1 MNKNNYRLIF
11 SRVRGMLIA
20 VEETASASGNAGQGE
35 AVSVTPILHVLARFA
50 LRHSAFAVLVLT
62 GATPMWANAQ
72 IVGGGAHAPSVIQT
86 QNGLPQVNIN
96 KPGGAGV
103 SLNTY
108 NQFDVQ
114 KNGAILNNS
123 PGAVNTQQAGMING
137 NPNFGPNDAARIIV
151 NQVNSNNPS
160 SIRGFVEIAGQKAEL
175 IISNP
180 AGLQIDGGGFI
191 NTSRAVLTTG
201 VPYYGADGSVAGFN
215 VNRGLVTVSGSG
227 LNAANTDQ
235 VDIIARAVQANAA
248 IYAKNLNVIAGSN
261 QVNHDTLAAMPIQ
274 GDGAAPAVAID
285 VGQLGGMYANRIF
298 LVSSGSAVGVQNA
311 GTLSADAAGMTLTT
325 DGRLVQSGKISS
337 LGNVTVSA
345 DGGIDNNGTTYS
357 QQSVSMSTGADMT
370 NSGTLAAQHNVG
382 VNAGSL
388 NSTGAIGAGVDSN
401 GTVTQAGDLQIMTTG
416 QLNATGQNIAGGNA
430 TLRGYSVN
438 LAGSKTAANGSV
450 TLNADTGDIN
460 LSNATTSAQGALSA
474 TAAGAIVN
482 DHGSLS
488 SQSGATLTAGSASN
502 QGGTVSS
509 QGSLTV
515 HTSGAISNQAGTL
528 VSQNTVDLEGGTIAN
543 QQGIIQ
549 SAGQMKV
556 VGASLQ
562 NTAGRVTS
570 LNSDGL
576 SITTSGQLTN
586 AAGTTAN
593 GAQGGVIGGDGNVSV
608 QAGSIANQGSISAAT
623 DLTVGAQSVDNGS
636 GTLTAGQNAFID
648 AGAHLANASGSISAG
663 ALASVRATNLDNS
676 SGSLLGSQLSLTA
689 TDLKNQSGTITQ
701 TGTNPTTIAVSG
713 TLDNSLGTVQT
724 NSADL
729 SLTPATLINDHGKIA
744 HAGSGTLT
752 IGTGTLSNQGGS
764 IATNG
769 AMNVQAAA
777 VSNQAGTIAAQ
788 RQASLT
794 VQSLD
799 NRSGGTVNAA
809 TVDLHA
815 QGTVENSGGAIEA
828 DQLAVS
834 AADFVNH
841 GGTVL
846 QTGTGATTIAVT
858 NALDNTSGKLQ
869 SNGSDLAITSGSL
882 TNDQGTIAHAGN
894 GTLTIKTGALSS
906 NHGSIATNGALAL
919 TAAALSNQ
927 AGTLSAQRQAT
938 LGVQSL
944 DNTAAGYIGAD
955 SITIKSQG
963 AINNKTGAIE
973 SNHALTISADGLA
986 NDGGAVKALGTDA
999 LSVTTTSALTNKA
1012 GGTIGGNGDVS
1023 VSGGTVDNSNGSLLA
1038 AQSLLVQSNGQLG
1051 NAAGLIQSNGN
1062 LKVAALGAVLNSGGQ
1077 IEANGATA
1085 TLQLSGSSIDNSD
1098 GRIANIGTG
1107 ATTIDGGA
1115 SITNTDASGKAG
1127 AGTIGGNGDVTLTAQ
1142 TLTNAQ
1148 GGQTL
1153 AGHDLTLNIASN
1165 ANNAGG
1171 ALSAANNLTF
1181 NGANAVLSNQNGS
1194 VHANGVLSLAA
1205 ASIDDTSGK
1214 IGNDAGSGGS
1224 IAIQTGALSN
1234 SGGAIGSDQDL
1245 SLTAGTLTGDG
1256 SIVAGRNGSVSLTGD
1271 YTQTAAN
1278 KLHAN
1283 GDLSFTTSGKLTN
1296 QGVMDANGAL
1306 TVNAANVENQ
1316 SGADLNSAST
1326 TVNANGGTIDNAGR
1340 IEGDT
1345 VTTNSTTLNNT
1356 GTVIGSNVTANAAT
1370 ITNSGAAAVFA
1381 AANQLNLYASNQ
1393 LSNTGGANLFSVGD
1407 INIAANGQRDAN
1419 GLLANRTQ
1427 NVLNDQSTIEAQ
1439 GNIELAAGT
1448 FTNSRPAPTVTTETI
1463 GTTTSHQTKRQKYIV
1478 CATMNADPNGGCSQ
1492 AMWVNGYK
1500 TALTSSYS
1508 PSQIVSETSGPNATD
1523 KVLVV
1528 TVNGKQQTI
1537 YYNTLTTNADGS
1549 VTVNYWDAY
1558 DPHVNYVPDTE
1569 YTTRSDGHNGY
1580 QRVEIWRDTTSTTQQ
1595 DKVTSQAPQAQ
1606 LVAGGTITM
1615 ANVGTVNNNY
1625 SAIAAGKSIQIGSTQ
1640 QNGSVGSGS
1649 YGGTVVNNVGRTVYQ
1664 YQTDNI
1670 VSMYA
1675 WNEDTTQDRGTIV
1688 EPTVVHTPL
1697 AIGGTGGTII
1707 ANQSV
1712 TIDAQSVNSQNVA
1725 AQNSATGATGGTLGA
1740 NQNNGGVSGS
1750 TPATVAGASG
1760 GQLTKVGTASGSTT
1774 VPPLQSVASA
1784 TGALSIT
1791 LPTSG
1796 MYSIHP
1802 APGQPYLVVTDPRLT
1817 SYTNFISSDYMLGQ
1831 LNLNPA
1837 SVEKRLGDGMYE
1849 QQMVRNQITQL
1860 TGRTFLP
1867 GYASAEDEYRGLM
1880 TNGANYAKSF
1890 GLVPGMALTAAQ
1902 MDALTSDIVWLVD
1915 QTVTLPDGSTTHVLA
1930 PVVYMSQTHAND
1942 LQPTGALIAADDVEI
1957 HTVGSTT
1964 NSGVIK
1970 GGTKTVLTATDIL
1983 NRGGTISSSAT
1994 NGATQVVASNDVVNS
2009 SGMITGNRV
2018 AVSAG
2023 RDIIN
2028 TTLVDTVGATGASGA
2043 SKVSTSLIGQ
2053 QGTIAATGDLS
2064 VEASRDLTLHGANLS
2079 AGGDALVTAGRDI
2092 NVDTV
2097 QSTTNQ
2103 SMYLNDQHHWEESKK
2118 TNVTSG
2124 VTAGGSLGM
2133 QSGNDTTFKGATV
2146 IAGKD
2151 LSVLAGGNL
2160 MATTVTDT
2168 AKLDN
2173 VAADSKTRK
2182 EVDHNYDEHAV
2193 GTQFTAGGNAALGAA
2208 STDASKGNVTL
2219 TGSSL
2224 TAGMTNG
2231 VENATGAASI
2241 VATGNITVNEARE
2254 EHDKYQDVQ
2263 VSRGSF
2269 VSSTKT
2275 AAMTD
2280 THANVGVGSTV
2291 SGNTVNIQSGRDL
2304 TVQGST
2310 VVGTNDV
2317 SLAATN
2323 NVNITTSKDTVT
2335 QDSYYRETHSGIGT
2349 SGLSV
2354 SIGTQKKTDTDH
2366 ASSVTNNA
2374 STVGSLN
2381 GNLTVRAGDT
2391 LHVTGSDLIAG
2402 KNLTGSA
2409 ANVVIDSATDTSNKT
2424 HSETT
2429 SSSGVTL
2436 GLSGSIGDA
2445 INGAYQQAQAAKSGA
2460 GDSRA
2465 TALHA
2470 IAAAGDA
2477 AMGVAGLTGGA
2488 LAGGGAPSI
2497 GVQVSVGSS
2506 HSRLDTSE
2514 NQTTQRGSNVKADG
2528 TTSLIATGNGTPG
2541 SGNITVAGS
2550 NVSGNDVLLV
2560 AKNQIDLQNTTN
2572 TDSTRSS
2579 NSSSSASVG
2588 VSIGS
2593 NGIGVSAAMS
2603 RAHGDGNSDAAMQNN
2618 SHITGA
2624 NNVTLLSGGDT
2635 NVIGSNVSG
2644 GTVKADV
2651 GGNLNVQS
2659 VQDTTYSTAHQ
2670 SSAGGGL
2677 SVSTMGG
2684 GSASFSAQNGHADG
2698 NYAGV
2703 NEQAGIQA
2711 GSGGFD
2717 VTVKGNTD
2725 LKGAYIGSTA
2735 DAAKNTLTTGSL
2747 TYSDIENHSH
2757 YAADSNG
2764 FSAGVGVGVTGKAI
2778 GPGSVSG
2785 SGGVTPMISQSD
2797 SGDENATTR
2806 SGVSAGT
2813 INITNAASQT
2823 QDVANLSRDTSN
2835 LNGAVSKTP
2844 DVQNL
2849 LDKQADTMNAA
2860 QAAGQVVSQGIG
2872 AYADMKRDAALSTAK
2887 DATAAAKAAMQ
2898 AGDTDTAEAYA
2909 ATASQ
2914 ALSDAKSWSEGGDSR
2929 ALMQTAG
2936 GALIGGLGG
2945 GSVFSTVGGA
2955 AGAGLSSKLA
2965 PQTEAVSDSIAGAA
2979 GSTLVG
2985 NVAGNVLAGV
2995 GGALVGGSSGAAM
3008 ASNVDLYNQALD
3020 TKNKA
3025 ANKESASLAQQVIDL
3040 YKAIQSARQTGS
3052 NAISSG
3058 VGQIVGMVQANA
3070 RHIMGLPPAAQIANG
3085 INAGVSVVTS
3095 VAGGGEPPINPGTA
3109 LATSAGEQAANAALT
3124 GSRGAPSNA
3133 ILSNGGGSTD
3143 DSNQGQASSQ
3153 SASSSNPQGTNGA
3166 GSNSFPQATSADI
3179 DALRAKYSVPE
3190 GNTLAVARTDIPGM
3204 QGEVLEGLSPSIRSQ
3219 AGLPSLDE
3227 VYGADRP
3234 IKSPYQNPLFTR
3246 HAEEDLFNGVAQQID
3261 SSGLKGTDL
3270 AGKTLDVQISNMSG
3284 VCNKCTAGLAGSSDL
3299 SGVVQQFSNRY
3310 PDLTVRISAVGGNA
3324 MPGRTTI
3331 VVRGGKIVN

>member
-1 MNKNNYRLIF
+1 MNKNNYRLVF

-20 VEETASASGNAGQGE
+20 VEETASASGNAGRGE
-35 AVSVTPILHVLARFA
+35 VVSAAWVPHVFARFA
-50 LRHSAFAVLVLT
+50 LRHAAFAVLVAA

-96 KPGGAGV
+96 KPGSAGV

-114 KNGAILNNS
+114 KPGAILNNS
-123 PGAVNTQQAGMING
+123 PTIVNTQQAGMING
-137 NPNFGPNDAARIIV
+137 NPNFGLNDAARIIV

-160 SIRGFVEIAGQKAEL
+160 SIRGFVEVAGQKAEV

-215 VNRGLVTVSGSG
+215 VNHGLVTVSGSG
-227 LNAANTDQ
+227 LNAANIDQ
-235 VDIIARAVQANAA
+235 VDIIARAVKANAA

-261 QVNHDTLAAMPIQ
+261 QVNHDTLSATQIQ

-325 DGRLVQSGKISS
+325 DGRLVQSGKISA
-337 LGNVTVSA
+337 LGNVAVSA
-345 DGGIDNNGTTYS
+345 GGGIDNNGTTYS

-370 NSGTLAAQHNVG
+370 NTGTLAAQHNVG

-401 GTVTQAGDLQIMTTG
+401 GTVTQAGDLQVTTTG
-416 QLNATGQNIAGGNA
+416 QLSATGQNIAGGNT
-430 TLRGYSVN
+430 TLRGYGVN
-438 LAGSKTAANGSV
+438 LAGSKTATNG
-450 TLNADTGDIN
+450 TLDVNATAGDIN
-460 LSNATTSAQGALSA
+460 LSNATTSAQGALNA

-488 SQSGATLTAGSASN
+488 SQSGATLTAGSLSN
-502 QGGTVSS
+502 QGGTVSA
-509 QGSLTV
+509 QGPLTV
-515 HTSGAISNQAGTL
+515 RTSGAISNQAGTL
-528 VSQNTVDLEGGTIAN
+528 VSQNTADVEGGAINN

-556 VGASLQ
+556 VAASLQ
-562 NTAGRVTS
+562 NSAGRVTS
-570 LNSDGL
+570 LNSAGL

-593 GAQGGVIGGDGNVSV
+593 GAQGGVIGGDGAVTV

-623 DLTVGAQSVDNGS
+623 DLNVGAQSIDNGS
-636 GTLTAGQNAFID
+636 GSLTAGQNASID
-648 AGAHLANASGSISAG
+648 AGAHLANAAGSISAG
-663 ALASVRATNLDNS
+663 ALANVRATNLDNS
-676 SGSLLGSQLSLTA
+676 SGSIQGSQLSLTA
-689 TDLKNQSGTITQ
+689 TDLGNRSGAITQ

-713 TLDNSLGTVQT
+713 TLDNSSGTVHT

-752 IGTGTLSNQGGS
+752 IGTGALSN
-764 IATNG
+764 NG
-769 AMNVQAAA
+769 
-777 VSNQAGTIAAQ
+777 
-788 RQASLT
+788 
-794 VQSLD
+794 
-799 NRSGGTVNAA
+799 
-809 TVDLHA
+809 
-815 QGTVENSGGAIEA
+815 
-828 DQLAVS
+828 
-834 AADFVNH
+834 
-841 GGTVL
+841 
-846 QTGTGATTIAVT
+846 
-858 NALDNTSGKLQ
+858 
-869 SNGSDLAITSGSL
+869 
-882 TNDQGTIAHAGN
+882 
-894 GTLTIKTGALSS
+894 
-906 NHGSIATNGALAL
+906 GSIATNGALAL
-919 TAAALSNQ
+919 TAAAVSNQ

-944 DNTAAGYIGAD
+944 DNSASGYIGAD
-955 SITIKSQG
+955 SVTIKSQG

-973 SNHALTISADGLA
+973 SNHALTVSADSLA

-999 LSVTTTSALTNKA
+999 LSVTTTNALTNTA

-1038 AQSLLVQSNGQLG
+1038 AQSLSVQSNGQLG

-1062 LKVAALGAVLNSGGQ
+1062 LKVSAQGAVLNSGGQ

-1085 TLQLSGSSIDNSD
+1085 TLQLSGTSIDNSD

-1153 AGHDLTLNIASN
+1153 AGHDLTLNVAGN

-1171 ALSAANNLTF
+1171 VLSAANNLTF
-1181 NGANAVLSNQNGS
+1181 NGASAALSNQNGS
-1194 VHANGVLSLAA
+1194 VRANGALSLTA

-1224 IAIQTGALSN
+1224 VSIQTGALSN
-1234 SGGAIGSDQDL
+1234 QGGAIGSDQDL
-1245 SLTAGTLTGDG
+1245 TLNTGTLSGDG
-1256 SIVAGRNGSVSLTGD
+1256 SIVAGRNGSITLASD

-1283 GDLSFTTSGKLTN
+1283 GSLNFTTSGKLTN
-1296 QGVMDANGAL
+1296 QGVLDANGAL
-1306 TVNAANVENQ
+1306 TVNAANVDNQ
-1316 SGADLNSAST
+1316 SGADMNSATT

-1340 IEGDT
+1340 IEGDS
-1345 VTTNSTTLNNT
+1345 VTTNSATLNNT
-1356 GTVIGSNVTANAAT
+1356 GTVIGANVTANANT
-1370 ITNSGAAAVFA
+1370 ITNTGAAAVFA
-1381 AANQLNLYASNQ
+1381 AANRLNLYATNQ

-1448 FTNSRPAPTVTTETI
+1448 FTNSRPAPTVTTETT

-1508 PSQIVSETSGPNATD
+1508 PSQVVSESSGPNATD

-1528 TVNGKQQTI
+1528 NVNGKQQTI

-1569 YTTRSDGHNGY
+1569 YKTRSDGHNGY

-1595 DKVTSQAPQAQ
+1595 DKVASQAQQAQ
-1606 LVAGGTITM
+1606 LVAGGSITM
-1615 ANVGTVNNNY
+1615 ANVGTINNDY
-1625 SAIAAGKSIQIGSTQ
+1625 SAITAGKSIQIGSTQ

-1649 YGGTVVNNVGRTVYQ
+1649 YGGTVVNNVGRTLYQ

-1688 EPTVVHTPL
+1688 EPPVVHTPV

-1712 TIDAQSVNSQNVA
+1712 TIDAQNVNNQNVA
-1725 AQNSATGATGGTLGA
+1725 AQNSSTGATGGTLGNNSA
-1740 NQNNGGVSGS
+1740 NQGVSGG
-1750 TPATVAGASG
+1750 T
-1760 GQLTKVGTASGSTT
+1760 LNKVGAASGSTT
-1774 VPPLQSVASA
+1774 VPALQSVASA
-1784 TGALSIT
+1784 SGALSIT

-1796 MYSIHP
+1796 MYSVHP
-1802 APGQPYLVVTDPRLT
+1802 APGQPYLIVTDPRLT

-1837 SVEKRLGDGMYE
+1837 SIEKRLGDGMYE

-1867 GYASAEDEYRGLM
+1867 GYASAEDEYRALM

-1957 HTVGSTT
+1957 HTTGSTT
-1964 NSGVIK
+1964 NTGVIK

-1994 NGATQVVASNDVVNS
+1994 NGTTVVSASNDVVNS

-2023 RDIIN
+2023 RDIVN
-2028 TTLVDTVGATGASGA
+2028 TTLVDAVGATGASGA

-2064 VEASRDLTLHGANLS
+2064 VQVGRDLSLHGANLS

-2103 SMYLNDQHHWEESKK
+2103 SMYLNDQHHWEESTTK
-2118 TNVTSG
+2118 NVTSG
-2124 VTAGGSLGM
+2124 ITAGGSLGM
-2133 QSGNDTTFKGATV
+2133 QSGNDTTLKGATV
-2146 IAGKD
+2146 TAGKD

-2160 MATTVTDT
+2160 TATTVTDT

-2193 GTQFTAGGNAALGAA
+2193 GTQFTAGGNASLGAA

-2219 TGSSL
+2219 TGSSV

-2231 VENATGAASI
+2231 VENATGAANI
-2241 VATGNITVNEARE
+2241 VATGNVTVNEARE
-2254 EHDKYQDVQ
+2254 EHDKYQSVQ
-2263 VSRGSF
+2263 VQRGSF

-2275 AAMTD
+2275 DSMTD

-2291 SGNTVNIQSGRDL
+2291 SGNTVNIQSGHDL

-2366 ASSVTNNA
+2366 ASSVMNNA

-2381 GNLTVRAGDT
+2381 GNLNVKAGDT

-2477 AMGVAGLTGGA
+2477 AIGVASATGGA
-2488 LAGGGAPSI
+2488 LAGGAAPSI

-2514 NQTTQRGSNVKADG
+2514 NQTAQVGSNVKAGG
-2528 TTSLIATGNGTPG
+2528 TTSLIATGNSTPG
-2541 SGNITVAGS
+2541 SGNITVSGS

-2588 VSIGS
+2588 VSIGT
-2593 NGIGVSAAMS
+2593 NGIGVSASMS

-2618 SHITGA
+2618 SHVTGA
-2624 NNVTLLSGGDT
+2624 NSVTLLSGGDT
-2635 NVIGSNVSG
+2635 NIIGSNVNG

-2659 VQDTTYSTAHQ
+2659 VQDTTYSAAHQ
-2670 SSAGGGL
+2670 SSAGGGI

-2735 DAAKNTLTTGSL
+2735 DASKNTLTTGTL
-2747 TYSDIENHSH
+2747 TTSDIENHSH

-2764 FSAGVGVGVTGKAI
+2764 FSAGVGVGNTGKAI

-2813 INITNAASQT
+2813 IKITNPAGQT
-2823 QDVANLSRDTSN
+2823 QDVANLNRDTSN
-2835 LNGAVSKTP
+2835 LNGTVSKTP

-2898 AGDTDTAEAYA
+2898 AGDTDTAEAFA

-2965 PQTEAVSDSIAGAA
+2965 PQTEAVSDSIAGAT
-2979 GSTLVG
+2979 GSTLLG
-2985 NVAGNVLAGV
+2985 NVAGNILSGL
-2995 GGALVGGSSGAAM
+2995 GGALVGGSAGAAM
-3008 ASNVDLYNQALD
+3008 ASNVDLYNQSMD

-3025 ANKESASLAQQVIDL
+3025 AKKESDSLAQQVIDL
-3040 YKAIQSARQTGS
+3040 YNTIQSARKTGS

-3058 VGQIVGMVQANA
+3058 VGQIVGMMQANA
-3070 RHIMGLPPAAQIANG
+3070 KRIMGQSAGAQIANG
-3085 INAGVSVVTS
+3085 INTGVSIATS
-3095 VAGGGEPPINPGTA
+3095 VTGGGEPPINPGTA
-3109 LATSAGEQAANAALT
+3109 LVTSAGEQAANAALT

-3133 ILSNGGGSTD
+3133 ILSNGGGSSD
-3143 DSNQGQASSQ
+3143 DSRQGVTSNQ
-3153 SASSSNPQGTNGA
+3153 SASQGNSQATNGNNKSATENALSNAFGKDRSYWTSDPVDFDGSKVYQRNDLIDPARVDSRTGMTNLELMEA
-3166 GSNSFPQATSADI
+3166 GRAPIGPDGQPINLHHMLQSNDGPIAEVTQTFHQKNSSTIHINS
-3179 DALRAKYSVPE
+3179 
-3190 GNTLAVARTDIPGM
+3190 GTDIPSG
-3204 QGEVLEGLSPSIRSQ
+3204 INRSQ
-3219 AGLPSLDE
+3219 
-3227 VYGADRP
+3227 
-3234 IKSPYQNPLFTR
+3234 
-3246 HAEEDLFNGVAQQID
+3246 FN
-3261 SSGLKGTDL
+3261 SWR
-3270 AGKTLDVQISNMSG
+3270 SNYWE
-3284 VCNKCTAGLAGSSDL
+3284 
-3299 SGVVQQFSNRY
+3299 NRAK
-3310 PDLTVRISAVGGNA
+3310 DFGGH
-3324 MPGRTTI
+3324 
-3331 VVRGGKIVN
+3331 

>member
-1 MNKNNYRLIF
+1 MAARSDNRFNRMSIPTKNGSNDAICVGRRMNKNRYRVVY
-11 SRVRGMLIA
+11 SRVRGMLVA
-20 VEETASASGNAGQGE
+20 VEETAHATGKVGE
-35 AVSVTPILHVLARFA
+35 AVCGGDSRVSSVLASFA
-50 LRHSAFAVLVLT
+50 LRHAAFAVLVAA

-96 KPGGAGV
+96 KPGSAGV

-114 KNGAILNNS
+114 KPGAILNNS
-123 PGAVNTQQAGMING
+123 PTIVNTQQAGMING

-160 SIRGFVEIAGQKAEL
+160 SIRGFVEVAGQKAEV

-180 AGLQIDGGGFI
+180 AGLQVDGGGFI

-227 LNAANTDQ
+227 LNAANIDQ

-261 QVNHDTLAAMPIQ
+261 QVNHDTLAATPIQ

-285 VGQLGGMYANRIF
+285 VGQLGGMYSNRIF

-337 LGNVTVSA
+337 LGNVAVSA
-345 DGGIDNNGTTYS
+345 GGGIDNNGTTYS

-370 NSGTLAAQHNVG
+370 NSGTLAAQHDVG
-382 VNAGSL
+382 INAGSL
-388 NSTGAIGAGVDSN
+388 NSTGGIGAGVDSN
-401 GTVTQAGDLQIMTTG
+401 GAVTQSADLQITTTG
-416 QLNATGQNIAGGNA
+416 QLNATGQNIAGGNTA
-430 TLRGYSVN
+430 LRGYGVN
-438 LAGSKTAANGSV
+438 LAGSKTATNG
-450 TLNADTGDIN
+450 TLDVNATAGDIN

-488 SQSGATLTAGSASN
+488 SQSGATLTAGSVSN

-509 QGSLTV
+509 QGPLTV
-515 HTSGAISNQAGTL
+515 HASGAISNQAGTL
-528 VSQNTVDLEGGTIAN
+528 VSQNTADVEGGAIAN

-636 GTLTAGQNAFID
+636 GTLTAGQNASID
-648 AGAHLANASGSISAG
+648 AGTHLANASGSISAG
-663 ALASVRATNLDNS
+663 ALANVRAANLDNS
-676 SGSLLGSQLSLTA
+676 SGSIQGSQLSLSA
-689 TDLKNQSGTITQ
+689 TDLSNRSGVITQ
-701 TGTNPTTIAVSG
+701 TGMNPTTIAVSG
-713 TLDNSLGTVQT
+713 TLDNSSGTVQT

-752 IGTGTLSNQGGS
+752 IGTGALSNQGGS

-769 AMNVQAAA
+769 AMNVQAGA

-799 NRSGGTVNAA
+799 NRSSGTVNAA
-809 TVDLHA
+809 NVDLHA
-815 QGTVENSGGAIEA
+815 QGTIENSGGAIEA

-834 AADFVNH
+834 ASDLVNH

-846 QTGTGATTIAVT
+846 QTGAGATTIAVT
-858 NALDNTSGKLQ
+858 NAIDNTSGKLQ

-882 TNDQGTIAHAGN
+882 TNDQGTIAHAGS

-927 AGTLSAQRQAT
+927 AGTLSAQRQGT

-944 DNTAAGYIGAD
+944 DNSAAGYIGAD
-955 SITIKSQG
+955 SVTINSQG
-963 AINNKTGAIE
+963 AVNNKTGAIE
-973 SNHALTISADGLA
+973 SSHALTLSADSLA

-999 LSVTTTSALTNKA
+999 LSVTTANTLTNTA
-1012 GGTIGGNGDVS
+1012 SGTIGGNGDVS
-1023 VSGGTVDNSNGSLLA
+1023 VSGGTIDNSNGSLLA
-1038 AQSLLVQSNGQLG
+1038 AQSLSVQSNGQLE

-1077 IEANGATA
+1077 IEANSATA
-1085 TLQLSGSSIDNSD
+1085 TLQLSGTSIDNSD
-1098 GRIANIGTG
+1098 GRVANIGTG
-1107 ATTIDGGA
+1107 ATTINGGT

-1153 AGHDLTLNIASN
+1153 AGHNLTLNVASN

-1171 ALSAANNLTF
+1171 TLSAANNLTL
-1181 NGANAVLSNQNGS
+1181 NGANAALSNSNGS
-1194 VHANGVLSLAA
+1194 VRANGVLALTA

-1224 IAIQTGALSN
+1224 IAIQTGTLSN

-1245 SLTAGTLTGDG
+1245 TLNAGTLSGDG
-1256 SIVAGRNGSVSLTGD
+1256 SVIAGRNGTITLASD

-1278 KLHAN
+1278 RLHAN

-1296 QGVMDANGAL
+1296 QGVLDANGAL
-1306 TVNAANVENQ
+1306 TVSAANVDNQ
-1316 SGADLNSAST
+1316 SGADLNSATT
-1326 TVNANGGTIDNAGR
+1326 TVNAKGGTIDNAGR
-1340 IEGDT
+1340 IEGDS
-1345 VTTNSTTLNNT
+1345 VATNSTTLNNT
-1356 GTVIGSNVTANAAT
+1356 GTVIGANVTANANT
-1370 ITNSGAAAVFA
+1370 ITNTGAAAVFA
-1381 AANQLNLYASNQ
+1381 AANQLNLYATNQ

-1407 INIAANGQRDAN
+1407 INIAANGQRDAS

-1448 FTNSRPAPTVTTETI
+1448 FTNSRPAPTVATETTD
-1463 GTTTSHQTKRQKYIV
+1463 TTTTHQTKRQQFIGCPTGNAAPNHGV
-1478 CATMNADPNGGCSQ
+1478 CSYATWSGP
-1492 AMWVNGYK
+1492 YK
-1500 TALTSSYS
+1500 TPQTATYS
-1508 PSQIVSETSGPNATD
+1508 ASQVVSQSNGTNPVD
-1523 KVLVV
+1523 RVLVV
-1528 TVNGKQQTI
+1528 NVNGQQQTL
-1537 YYNTLTTNADGS
+1537 YYNTLTVNGDGS
-1549 VTVNYWDAY
+1549 VTAVYWAGY
-1558 DPHVNYVPDTE
+1558 DPHINYVPNTE

-1580 QRVEIWRDTTSTTQQ
+1580 QRVEIWRDTTSTIQQ
-1595 DKVTSQAPQAQ
+1595 DKVTSQTPQAQ
-1606 LVAGGTITM
+1606 LVAGGSITM
-1615 ANVGTVNNNY
+1615 ANVGTINNDY
-1625 SAIAAGKSIQIGSTQ
+1625 SVITAGKSIQIGSTQ

-1649 YGGTVVNNVGRTVYQ
+1649 YGGTVVNNVGQTLYQ

-1675 WNEDTTQDRGTIV
+1675 WNENTTQDRGTIV
-1688 EPTVVHTPL
+1688 EPPVVYAPV

-1712 TIDAQSVNSQNVA
+1712 SISGQSVNNQNVA

-1760 GQLTKVGTASGSTT
+1760 GQLTKVGTASGTTT
-1774 VPPLQSVASA
+1774 VPALQSVASA

-1796 MYSIHP
+1796 MYSIHS

-1837 SVEKRLGDGMYE
+1837 SIEKRLGDGMYE
-1849 QQMVRNQITQL
+1849 QQMVRNQVTQL

-1867 GYASAEDEYRGLM
+1867 GYASAEDEYRALM
-1880 TNGANYAKSF
+1880 TNGVNYAKEF

-1915 QTVTLPDGSTTHVLA
+1915 QAVTLPDGSTTHVLA

-1942 LQPTGALIAADDVEI
+1942 LQPTGGLIAADDVEI

-1970 GGTKTVLTATDIL
+1970 GGTKTVISATDIL
-1983 NRGGTISSSAT
+1983 NRGGTISSDST
-1994 NGATQVVASNDVVNS
+1994 NGTTQVVASNDVVNA

-2023 RDIIN
+2023 RDIVN
-2028 TTLVDTVGATGASGA
+2028 TTLVDAVGATGASGA
-2043 SKVSTSLIGQ
+2043 SKVSTSLVGQ

-2064 VEASRDLTLHGANLS
+2064 VQAGRDLTLNGANLS
-2079 AGGDALVTAGRDI
+2079 AGGDALVTAGRNI

-2103 SMYLNDQHHWEESKK
+2103 SLYLNDQHHWEQSGT

-2124 VTAGGSLGM
+2124 ITAGGSLGM
-2133 QSGNDTTFKGATV
+2133 QSGSDTTLKGATV
-2146 IAGKD
+2146 TAGKD

-2160 MATTVTDT
+2160 TATTVTDT

-2193 GTQFTAGGNAALGAA
+2193 GTQFTAGGNATLAAA

-2231 VENATGAASI
+2231 VENGTGAANI
-2241 VATGNITVNEARE
+2241 GATGNVTINEARE
-2254 EHDKYQDVQ
+2254 EHDKYQSVQ
-2263 VSRGSF
+2263 VQRGSF

-2275 AAMTD
+2275 DSMENTQ
-2280 THANVGVGSTV
+2280 ANVGVGSTV
-2291 SGNTVNIQSGRDL
+2291 SGNTVNIQSGHDL

-2323 NVNITTSKDTVT
+2323 NVNITTSKDTAT
-2335 QDSYYRETHSGIGT
+2335 QDSYYHETHSGIGT

-2354 SIGTQKKTDTDH
+2354 SIGTQKQSDTDH
-2366 ASSVTNNA
+2366 AESVTNNA
-2374 STVGSLN
+2374 STVGSLD
-2381 GNLTVRAGDT
+2381 GNLNIKAGDT
-2391 LHVTGSDLIAG
+2391 LHLTGSDLIAG
-2402 KNLTGSA
+2402 KNLTGAA

-2424 HSETT
+2424 HSQET
-2429 SSSGVTL
+2429 SSSGL
-2436 GLSGSIGDA
+2436 SIGLSGSVGDA

-2477 AMGVAGLTGGA
+2477 AIGVASVTGGA
-2488 LAGGGAPSI
+2488 LAGSGTPSI

-2514 NQTTQRGSNVKADG
+2514 NQTTQRGSSVSAGG
-2528 TTSLIATGNGTPG
+2528 TTSLIATGNGTSG

-2550 NVSGNDVLLV
+2550 NVSGNDVLLA

-2588 VSIGS
+2588 VSIGT

-2603 RAHGDGNSDAAMQNN
+2603 RAHGDGNSDAVMQNN
-2618 SHITGA
+2618 SHVSGT
-2624 NNVTLLSGGDT
+2624 NSVTLVSGGDT
-2635 NVIGSNVSG
+2635 NIVGSDVSG
-2644 GTVKADV
+2644 RSVAANV
-2651 GGNLNVQS
+2651 GGNLNVAS
-2659 VQDTTYSTAHQ
+2659 VQDTTASSANQ
-2670 SSAGGGL
+2670 SSSGGGI

-2684 GSASFSAQNGHADG
+2684 SASLSSQHGSANG

-2703 NEQAGIQA
+2703 AEQAGIKA
-2711 GSGGFD
+2711 GDGGFD
-2717 VTVKGNTD
+2717 VTVKGNTN
-2725 LKGAYIGSTA
+2725 LTGAVIASTA
-2735 DAAKNTLTTGSL
+2735 DASKNTLTTGTL
-2747 TYSDIENHSH
+2747 TTSDIANHSS
-2757 YAADSNG
+2757 YSADSSG
-2764 FSAGVGVGVTGKAI
+2764 FSVGAGVGVTGKAI
-2778 GPGSVSG
+2778 GTGSVSG

-2797 SGDENATTR
+2797 SGSENATTR

-2813 INITNAASQT
+2813 INITNPAGQT
-2823 QDVANLSRDTSN
+2823 QDLANLNRDTSN
-2835 LNGAVSKTP
+2835 LNGIVSKTP
-2844 DVQNL
+2844 NVQNL
-2849 LDKQADTMNAA
+2849 LDKQSDLMNAG
-2860 QAAGQVVSQGIG
+2860 QAAGQVVAQGIG
-2872 AYADMKRDAALSTAK
+2872 AYSDMKQKQAQSEADAAKL
-2887 DATAAAKAAMQ
+2887 
-2898 AGDTDTAEAYA
+2898 AGDTTAQAAYQAEA
-2909 ATASQ
+2909 
-2914 ALSDAKSWSEGGDSR
+2914 DSWAEGGANR
-2929 ALMQTAG
+2929 VLMHTAG
-2936 GALIGGLGG
+2936 GAFLAGMGG
-2945 GSVFSTVGGA
+2945 GNAFAGA
-2955 AGAGLSSKLA
+2955 AGAGLSSAVAGKLNSLA
-2965 PQTEAVSDSIAGAA
+2965 DAVGDST
-2979 GSTLVG
+2979 GSLL
-2985 NVAGNVLAGV
+2985 AGNVLSNVLAG
-2995 GGALVGGSSGAAM
+2995 AGGSLIGGTSGAFT
-3008 ASNVDLYNQALD
+3008 ASNADLYNRSNCNTDGTCSKGAEFLDRLGDAISSTVNDPWGALNHALNSLIPSPAGQKPD
-3020 TKNKA
+3020 A
-3025 ANKESASLAQQVIDL
+3025 DASPLGDVSNNNRTPPTGHAVITPGVTVCGPGVLCPTVNVATVVAPGTPMLSSGGGD
-3040 YKAIQSARQTGS
+3040 SDSNGSQTGS
-3052 NAISSG
+3052 VTSPNAA
-3058 VGQIVGMVQANA
+3058 MRDNANA
-3070 RHIMGLPPAAQIANG
+3070 TGTYVDPLTGKTVPADGPLAADHFVPQKWIKEQPGFDQLTPAQQSAILNDPVNTNGLPTTFNSSKGAKM
-3085 INAGVSVVTS
+3085 
-3095 VAGGGEPPINPGTA
+3095 PGDWT
-3109 LATSAGEQAANAALT
+3109 TYK
-3124 GSRGAPSNA
+3124 
-3133 ILSNGGGSTD
+3133 
-3143 DSNQGQASSQ
+3143 GQ
-3153 SASSSNPQGTNGA
+3153 PL
-3166 GSNSFPQATSADI
+3166 NSEYI
-3179 DALRAKYSVPE
+3179 
-3190 GNTLAVARTDIPGM
+3190 
-3204 QGEVLEGLSPSIRSQ
+3204 
-3219 AGLPSLDE
+3219 
-3227 VYGADRP
+3227 
-3234 IKSPYQNPLFTR
+3234 QNS
-3246 HAEEDLFNGVAQQID
+3246 AQQ
-3261 SSGLKGTDL
+3261 
-3270 AGKTLDVQISNMSG
+3270 AE
-3284 VCNKCTAGLAGSSDL
+3284 
-3299 SGVVQQFSNRY
+3299 
-3310 PDLTVRISAVGGNA
+3310 
-3324 MPGRTTI
+3324 
-3331 VVRGGKIVN
+3331 VVRNYITNQIKTMLNPPK

>member
-1 MNKNNYRLIF
+1 MNKNQYRLVF
-11 SRVRGMLIA
+11 SRVRGMLVA
-20 VEETASASGNAGQGE
+20 VEETAHATGKVSKGEVVCAADSRVPDMLAS
-35 AVSVTPILHVLARFA
+35 FA
-50 LRHSAFAVLVLT
+50 LRHAAFAVLVVA
-62 GATPMWANAQ
+62 GAMPMWVNAQ

-114 KNGAILNNS
+114 KPGAILNNS
-123 PGAVNTQQAGMING
+123 PTIVNTQQAGMING

-160 SIRGFVEIAGQKAEL
+160 SIRGFIEIAGQKAEL

-201 VPYYGADGSVAGFN
+201 VPYYGADGSVVGFN

-227 LNAANTDQ
+227 LNAENIDQ

-248 IYAKNLNVIAGSN
+248 IYAKSLNVIAGSN
-261 QVNHDTLAAMPIQ
+261 QVNHDTLAATPIQ

-337 LGNVTVSA
+337 LGNVAVSA
-345 DGGIDNNGTTYS
+345 GGGIDNNGTTYS

-370 NSGTLAAQHNVG
+370 NSGMLAAQHDVG
-382 VNAGSL
+382 INAVSL
-388 NSTGAIGAGVDSN
+388 SSTGGIGAGVDSN
-401 GTVTQAGDLQIMTTG
+401 GTVTQAGNLQVTTTG
-416 QLNATGQNIAGGNA
+416 QLTATGENIAGGNA
-430 TLRGYSVN
+430 TLRGYGVN
-438 LAGSKTAANGSV
+438 LSGSKTAANGSV
-450 TLNADTGDIN
+450 ALNADAGDIN

-482 DHGSLS
+482 DHASLS
-488 SQSGATLTAGSASN
+488 SQSGATLTAGSVSN

-509 QGSLTV
+509 QGPLTV

-528 VSQNTVDLEGGTIAN
+528 VSQNTADVEGGAIDN

-570 LNSDGL
+570 LNRDGL
-576 SITTSGQLTN
+576 SITMSGLLTN

-636 GTLTAGQNAFID
+636 GTLTAGQNASID
-648 AGAHLANASGSISAG
+648 AGTHLTNASGSISAG
-663 ALASVRATNLDNS
+663 ALANVRAANLDNS
-676 SGSLLGSQLSLTA
+676 SGSIQGSQLSLSA
-689 TDLKNQSGTITQ
+689 TDLANRSGAITQ

-713 TLDNSLGTVQT
+713 TLDNSSGTVQT

-729 SLTPATLINDHGKIA
+729 SLTPATLINDHGRIA

-788 RQASLT
+788 RQASLA

-799 NRSGGTVNAA
+799 NRTGGTVNAA

-834 AADFVNH
+834 ASDLVNH

-858 NALDNTSGKLQ
+858 NAIDNTSGKLQ

-882 TNDQGTIAHAGN
+882 TNDQGTIAHAGS
-894 GTLTIKTGALSS
+894 GTLTVKTGALSS

-944 DNTAAGYIGAD
+944 DNSAAGYIGAD
-955 SITIKSQG
+955 SVTINSQG
-963 AINNKTGAIE
+963 AVNNKTGAIE
-973 SNHALTISADGLA
+973 SNHALALSADSLA

-999 LSVTTTSALTNKA
+999 LSVTTNALTNTA

-1023 VSGGTVDNSNGSLLA
+1023 VSGGTIDNSNGSLLA
-1038 AQSLLVQSNGQLG
+1038 AQSLSVQSNGQLG

-1085 TLQLSGSSIDNSD
+1085 TLQLAGSSIDNSD

-1153 AGHDLTLNIASN
+1153 AGHDLTLNVASN

-1171 ALSAANNLTF
+1171 VLSAANNLTF
-1181 NGANAVLSNQNGS
+1181 NGANAALSNQNGS

-1205 ASIDDTSGK
+1205 ALIDDTSGK
-1214 IGNDAGSGGS
+1214 IGNDADSGGS
-1224 IAIQTGALSN
+1224 IAIQTGTLSN

-1256 SIVAGRNGSVSLTGD
+1256 SVVAGRNGTITLTSD

-1296 QGVMDANGAL
+1296 QGVLDANGAL

-1370 ITNSGAAAVFA
+1370 ITNTGAAAVFA

-1393 LSNTGGANLFSVGD
+1393 LSNTGGANLYSVGD
-1407 INIAANGQRDAN
+1407 INIAANGQRDAS

-1448 FTNSRPAPTVTTETI
+1448 FTNSRPAPTVATETTD
-1463 GTTTSHQTKRQKYIV
+1463 TTTTHQTKRQQFIGCPTGNAAPNHGV
-1478 CATMNADPNGGCSQ
+1478 CSYATWSGP
-1492 AMWVNGYK
+1492 YK
-1500 TALTSSYS
+1500 TPQTATYS
-1508 PSQIVSETSGPNATD
+1508 ASQVVSQSNGTNPVD
-1523 KVLVV
+1523 RVLVV
-1528 TVNGKQQTI
+1528 NVNGQQQTL
-1537 YYNTLTTNADGS
+1537 YYNTLTVNGDGS
-1549 VTVNYWDAY
+1549 VTAVYWAGY
-1558 DPHVNYVPDTE
+1558 DPHINYVPDSE

-1580 QRVEIWRDTTSTTQQ
+1580 QRVEIWRDTTSTIQQ

-1606 LVAGGTITM
+1606 LVAGDSITM
-1615 ANVGTVNNNY
+1615 ANVGTVNNDY
-1625 SAIAAGKSIQIGSTQ
+1625 SVITAGKSIQIGSTQ

-1649 YGGTVVNNVGRTVYQ
+1649 YGGTVVNNVGQTLYQ

-1688 EPTVVHTPL
+1688 EPPVVYTPV

-1712 TIDAQSVNSQNVA
+1712 SISGQSVNNQNVA
-1725 AQNSATGATGGTLGA
+1725 AQNSATGATGGTLGT
-1740 NQNNGGVSGS
+1740 NQSNGGVSGS

-1760 GQLTKVGTASGSTT
+1760 GQLIKVGTASGTTT
-1774 VPPLQSVASA
+1774 VPAPQSVASA

-1796 MYSIHP
+1796 MYSIQP

-1837 SVEKRLGDGMYE
+1837 SIEKRLGDGMYE
-1849 QQMVRNQITQL
+1849 QQMVRNQITEL

-1867 GYASAEDEYRGLM
+1867 GYASAEDEYRALM
-1880 TNGANYAKSF
+1880 TNGANYAKEF

-1930 PVVYMSQTHAND
+1930 PVVYMAQTHAND
-1942 LQPTGALIAADDVEI
+1942 LQPTGGLIAADDVEI
-1957 HTVGSTT
+1957 HMVGSTT

-1983 NRGGTISSSAT
+1983 NRGGTISSDST
-1994 NGATQVVASNDVVNS
+1994 NGTTQVVASNDVVNS

-2023 RDIIN
+2023 RDIVN
-2028 TTLVDTVGATGASGA
+2028 TTLVDTVGAIGVSGA
-2043 SKVSTSLIGQ
+2043 SKVSTSLVGQ

-2064 VEASRDLTLHGANLS
+2064 VEAGRDLTLHGANLS

-2092 NVDTV
+2092 NVDAI

-2103 SMYLNDQHHWEESKK
+2103 SMYLNDQHHWEESKT

-2124 VTAGGSLGM
+2124 ITAGGSLGM
-2133 QSGNDTTFKGATV
+2133 QSGNDTTLKGATV
-2146 IAGKD
+2146 TAGKD

-2160 MATTVTDT
+2160 TATTVTDT
-2168 AKLDN
+2168 SKLDN

-2193 GTQFTAGGNAALGAA
+2193 GTQFTAGSNAALGAA
-2208 STDASKGNVTL
+2208 SSDASKGNVTL

-2241 VATGNITVNEARE
+2241 VATGNVTVNEARE

-2269 VSSTKT
+2269 ISSTKI
-2275 AAMTD
+2275 ASMTD

-2323 NVNITTSKDTVT
+2323 NVNITTSKDTVS
-2335 QDSYYRETHSGIGT
+2335 QDSYYHETHSGIGT

-2354 SIGTQKKTDTDH
+2354 SIGTQKKNDTDH
-2366 ASSVTNNA
+2366 AESVTNNA

-2381 GNLTVRAGDT
+2381 GNLNVKAGDT

-2409 ANVVIDSATDTSNKT
+2409 ANVVIDSATDTSNTT

-2514 NQTTQRGSNVKADG
+2514 NQTTQRGSSVTAGG

-2560 AKNQIDLQNTTN
+2560 AKNQIGLQNTTN

-2588 VSIGS
+2588 VSIGT

-2618 SHITGA
+2618 SHVTGA
-2624 NNVTLLSGGDT
+2624 NSVTLLSGGDT

-2670 SSAGGGL
+2670 SSAGGGI

-2725 LKGAYIGSTA
+2725 LKGAYIGSSA
-2735 DAAKNTLTTGSL
+2735 DASKNTLTTGSL

-2764 FSAGVGVGVTGKAI
+2764 FSAGAGVGVTGKAI

-2785 SGGVTPMISQSD
+2785 AGGVTPMISQSD

-2813 INITNAASQT
+2813 INITKPAAQT
-2823 QDVANLSRDTSN
+2823 QDVANLNRDTST
-2835 LNGAVSKTP
+2835 LNGTVSKTP

-2849 LDKQADTMNAA
+2849 LDKQADTVNAA

-2872 AYADMKRDAALSTAK
+2872 AYADMKRDQAIT
-2887 DATAAAKAAMQ
+2887 DAKAAL
-2898 AGDTDTAEAYA
+2898 ASGDLDALATALDTAEAW
-2909 ATASQ
+2909 
-2914 ALSDAKSWSEGGDSR
+2914 KEGGANR
-2929 ALMQTAG
+2929 GMLQMGG

-2945 GSVFSTVGGA
+2945 SSALTGVLGGA
-2955 AGAGLSSKLA
+2955 AGAGLSNALA
-2965 PQTEAVSDSIAGAA
+2965 DQTKQLSDTIGGATGSQLIGNIAGNIAS
-2979 GSTLVG
+2979 GL
-2985 NVAGNVLAGV
+2985 
-2995 GGALVGGSSGAAM
+2995 GGALVGGSAGAAT
-3008 ASNVDLYNQALD
+3008 ASSVNLYNQNND
-3020 TKNKA
+3020 KNENEA
-3025 ANKESASLAQQVIDL
+3025 QKEIADL
-3040 YKAIQSARQTGS
+3040 RKELQKER
-3052 NAISSG
+3052 
-3058 VGQIVGMVQANA
+3058 
-3070 RHIMGLPPAAQIANG
+3070 
-3085 INAGVSVVTS
+3085 
-3095 VAGGGEPPINPGTA
+3095 E
-3109 LATSAGEQAANAALT
+3109 
-3124 GSRGAPSNA
+3124 
-3133 ILSNGGGSTD
+3133 IL
-3143 DSNQGQASSQ
+3143 GQASFAPKQDGST
-3153 SASSSNPQGTNGA
+3153 AVVPVAPLAA
-3166 GSNSFPQATSADI
+3166 G
-3179 DALRAKYSVPE
+3179 
-3190 GNTLAVARTDIPGM
+3190 
-3204 QGEVLEGLSPSIRSQ
+3204 
-3219 AGLPSLDE
+3219 
-3227 VYGADRP
+3227 
-3234 IKSPYQNPLFTR
+3234 
-3246 HAEEDLFNGVAQQID
+3246 
-3261 SSGLKGTDL
+3261 
-3270 AGKTLDVQISNMSG
+3270 
-3284 VCNKCTAGLAGSSDL
+3284 GLAGAGRGSGKTTILQNKAQSDAFENATAAAYQNQYPQVGQQITVKTTDGTRTRLDIMTKDSNGTIGCVECKSSDTAPL
-3299 SGVVQQFSNRY
+3299 TKNQAAAFPQIKTDGAVVVGKGKPGFPGGTVIPPTSVEIVRPNITTSPPSN
-3310 PDLTVRISAVGGNA
+3310 SK
-3324 MPGRTTI
+3324 
-3331 VVRGGKIVN
+3331 GK

>member
-1 MNKNNYRLIF
+1 MNKNNYRLVF

-20 VEETASASGNAGQGE
+20 VEETASASGNAGRGE
-35 AVSVTPILHVLARFA
+35 VVSAAWVPHVFARFA
-50 LRHSAFAVLVLT
+50 LRHAAFAVLVAA

-96 KPGGAGV
+96 KPGSAGV

-114 KNGAILNNS
+114 KSGAILNNS
-123 PGAVNTQQAGMING
+123 PTIVNTQQAGMING

-160 SIRGFVEIAGQKAEL
+160 SIRGFVEVAGQKAEV

-227 LNAANTDQ
+227 LNAANIDQ

-261 QVNHDTLAAMPIQ
+261 QVNHDTLSATPIQ

-325 DGRLVQSGKISS
+325 DGRLVQSGKISA
-337 LGNVTVSA
+337 LGNVAVSA
-345 DGGIDNNGTTYS
+345 GGGIDNNGTTYS

-370 NSGTLAAQHNVG
+370 NTGTLAAQHNVG

-401 GTVTQAGDLQIMTTG
+401 GTVTQAGDLQVTTAG
-416 QLNATGQNIAGGNA
+416 QLSATGQNIAGGNT
-430 TLRGYSVN
+430 TLRGYGVN
-438 LAGSKTAANGSV
+438 LAGSKTATNGMLDV
-450 TLNADTGDIN
+450 NATAGDIN
-460 LSNATTSAQGALSA
+460 LSNATTSAQGALNA

-488 SQSGATLTAGSASN
+488 SQSGATLTAGSLSN
-502 QGGTVSS
+502 QGGTVSA
-509 QGSLTV
+509 QGPLTV
-515 HTSGAISNQAGTL
+515 RTSGAISNQAGTL
-528 VSQNTVDLEGGTIAN
+528 VSQNTADVEGGAINN

-556 VGASLQ
+556 VAASLQ
-562 NTAGRVTS
+562 NSAGRVTS
-570 LNSDGL
+570 LNSAGL

-593 GAQGGVIGGDGNVSV
+593 GAQGGVIGGDGAVTV

-623 DLTVGAQSVDNGS
+623 DLNVGAQSIDNGS
-636 GTLTAGQNAFID
+636 GSLTAGQNASID
-648 AGAHLANASGSISAG
+648 AGAHLANAAGSISAG
-663 ALASVRATNLDNS
+663 ALANVRATNLDNS
-676 SGSLLGSQLSLTA
+676 SGSIQGSQLSLTA
-689 TDLKNQSGTITQ
+689 TDLGNRSGAITQ

-713 TLDNSLGTVQT
+713 TLDNSSGTVQT

-752 IGTGTLSNQGGS
+752 IGTGALSNQG
-764 IATNG
+764 
-769 AMNVQAAA
+769 
-777 VSNQAGTIAAQ
+777 
-788 RQASLT
+788 
-794 VQSLD
+794 
-799 NRSGGTVNAA
+799 
-809 TVDLHA
+809 
-815 QGTVENSGGAIEA
+815 
-828 DQLAVS
+828 
-834 AADFVNH
+834 
-841 GGTVL
+841 
-846 QTGTGATTIAVT
+846 
-858 NALDNTSGKLQ
+858 
-869 SNGSDLAITSGSL
+869 
-882 TNDQGTIAHAGN
+882 
-894 GTLTIKTGALSS
+894 
-906 NHGSIATNGALAL
+906 GSIATNGALAL
-919 TAAALSNQ
+919 TAAAVSNQ
-927 AGTLSAQRQAT
+927 AGILSAQRQAT

-944 DNTAAGYIGAD
+944 DNSASGYIGAD
-955 SITIKSQG
+955 SVTIKSQG

-973 SNHALTISADGLA
+973 SNHALTVSADSLV

-999 LSVTTTSALTNKA
+999 LSVTTTNALTNTA

-1023 VSGGTVDNSNGSLLA
+1023 VSSGTVDNSNGSLLA
-1038 AQSLLVQSNGQLG
+1038 AQSLSVQSNGQLG

-1062 LKVAALGAVLNSGGQ
+1062 LKVSAQGAVLNSGGQ

-1085 TLQLSGSSIDNSD
+1085 TLQLSGASIDNSD
-1098 GRIANIGTG
+1098 GRIVNIGTG

-1153 AGHDLTLNIASN
+1153 AGHDLTLNVASN

-1171 ALSAANNLTF
+1171 VLSAANNLTL
-1181 NGANAVLSNQNGS
+1181 NGANAALSNQNGS
-1194 VHANGVLSLAA
+1194 VRANGVLSLTA

-1224 IAIQTGALSN
+1224 VSIQTGALSN
-1234 SGGAIGSDQDL
+1234 QGGAIGSDQDL
-1245 SLTAGTLTGDG
+1245 TLNTGTLSGDG
-1256 SIVAGRNGSVSLTGD
+1256 SIIAGRNGSITLASD

-1283 GDLSFTTSGKLTN
+1283 GNLNFTTSGKLTN
-1296 QGVMDANGAL
+1296 QGVLDANGAL
-1306 TVNAANVENQ
+1306 TVNAANVDNQ
-1316 SGADLNSAST
+1316 SGADLNSANT

-1340 IEGDT
+1340 IEGDS
-1345 VTTNSTTLNNT
+1345 VTTNSSTLNNT
-1356 GTVIGSNVTANAAT
+1356 GTVIGANVTANAAT
-1370 ITNSGAAAVFA
+1370 ITNTGAAAVFA
-1381 AANQLNLYASNQ
+1381 AANQLNLYATNQ

-1439 GNIELAAGT
+1439 GNVELAAGT
-1448 FTNSRPAPTVTTETI
+1448 FTNSRPAPTVTTETT

-1508 PSQIVSETSGPNATD
+1508 PSQVVSETSGPNATD

-1528 TVNGKQQTI
+1528 NVNGKQQTI

-1558 DPHVNYVPDTE
+1558 DPHINYVPDTE
-1569 YTTRSDGHNGY
+1569 YKTRSDGHNGY

-1595 DKVTSQAPQAQ
+1595 DTVTSQAQQAQ
-1606 LVAGGTITM
+1606 LVAGGSITM
-1615 ANVGTVNNNY
+1615 ANVGTINNDY
-1625 SAIAAGKSIQIGSTQ
+1625 SAITAGKSIQIGSTQ

-1649 YGGTVVNNVGRTVYQ
+1649 YGGTVVNNVGRTLYQ

-1688 EPTVVHTPL
+1688 EPTVVQTPV

-1712 TIDAQSVNSQNVA
+1712 NINAQSVNNQNVA
-1725 AQNSATGATGGTLGA
+1725 AQNSSTGATGGTLGSNSA
-1740 NQNNGGVSGS
+1740 NQGVSGS
-1750 TPATVAGASG
+1750 T
-1760 GQLTKVGTASGSTT
+1760 LNKVGAASGSTT
-1774 VPPLQSVASA
+1774 VPALQSVASA

-1796 MYSIHP
+1796 MYSIHS
-1802 APGQPYLVVTDPRLT
+1802 APGQPYLIVTDPRLT

-1837 SVEKRLGDGMYE
+1837 SIEKRLGDGMYE

-1867 GYASAEDEYRGLM
+1867 GYASAEDEYRALM

-1957 HTVGSTT
+1957 HTTGSTT
-1964 NSGVIK
+1964 NTGVIK

-1983 NRGGTISSSAT
+1983 NRGGTISSSST
-1994 NGATQVVASNDVVNS
+1994 NGTTVVSASNDVVNS

-2023 RDIIN
+2023 RDIVN
-2028 TTLVDTVGATGASGA
+2028 TTLVDAVGATDASGA
-2043 SKVSTSLIGQ
+2043 SKASTSLIGQ

-2064 VEASRDLTLHGANLS
+2064 VQAGRDLALHGANLS

-2103 SMYLNDQHHWEESKK
+2103 SMYLNDQHHWEESTTK
-2118 TNVTSG
+2118 NVTSG
-2124 VTAGGSLGM
+2124 ISAGGSLGM
-2133 QSGNDTTFKGATV
+2133 QSGNDTTLKGATV
-2146 IAGKD
+2146 TAGED

-2160 MATTVTDT
+2160 TATTVTDT

-2182 EVDHNYDEHAV
+2182 EVDHDYDERAV
-2193 GTQFTAGGNAALGAA
+2193 GTQFTAGGNATLAAA

-2231 VENATGAASI
+2231 VENATGAANI
-2241 VATGNITVNEARE
+2241 VATGNVTVNEARE
-2254 EHDKYQDVQ
+2254 EHDRYQSVQ
-2263 VSRGSF
+2263 VQRGSF

-2275 AAMTD
+2275 DSMTD

-2291 SGNTVNIQSGRDL
+2291 SGNTVNIQSGHDL

-2317 SLAATN
+2317 SLAAAN

-2335 QDSYYRETHSGIGT
+2335 QDSYYHETHSGIGT

-2354 SIGTQKKTDTDH
+2354 SIGTQKKNDTDH

-2374 STVGSLN
+2374 STIGSLN
-2381 GNLTVRAGDT
+2381 GDLTIKAGDT

-2402 KNLTGSA
+2402 KNLTGTA

-2477 AMGVAGLTGGA
+2477 AIGVASVTGGA
-2488 LAGGGAPSI
+2488 LAGKGTPSI

-2514 NQTTQRGSNVKADG
+2514 NQTTQRGSSVTAGG

-2550 NVSGNDVLLV
+2550 NVSGNDVLLA

-2593 NGIGVSAAMS
+2593 NGIGVSASMS

-2618 SHITGA
+2618 SHVTGA
-2624 NNVTLLSGGDT
+2624 NSVTLVSGGDT
-2635 NVIGSNVSG
+2635 NVIGSNVNG
-2644 GTVKADV
+2644 GTVTASV

-2670 SSAGGGL
+2670 SSAGGGV

-2735 DAAKNTLTTGSL
+2735 DASKNTLTTGSL

-2764 FSAGVGVGVTGKAI
+2764 FSAGAGVGVTGKAI

-2785 SGGVTPMISQSD
+2785 AGGVTPMMSQSD
-2797 SGDENATTR
+2797 SGSENATTR

-2813 INITNAASQT
+2813 INVTNPAGQT
-2823 QDVANLSRDTSN
+2823 QDVANLNRDTSN
-2835 LNGAVSKTP
+2835 LNGTVSKTP

-2849 LDKQADTMNAA
+2849 LDKQADVMNAA
-2860 QAAGQVVSQGIG
+2860 QAAGQVVAQGIG
-2872 AYADMKRDAALSTAK
+2872 SYADMKHAEAQRAADAAGL
-2887 DATAAAKAAMQ
+2887 
-2898 AGDTDTAEAYA
+2898 AGDKTAQAAYQAEA
-2909 ATASQ
+2909 
-2914 ALSDAKSWSEGGDSR
+2914 DSWDEGGTNR
-2929 ALMQTAG
+2929 VYLHIAG

-2945 GSVFSTVGGA
+2945 GGVGSAAQGA
-2955 AGAGLSSKLA
+2955 AGAGLAALLA
-2965 PQTEAVSDSIAGAA
+2965 DQTAQAAKEVAGATDSTLAGKVSGNLLVGALGWLVGGTAGAA
-2979 GSTLVG
+2979 TASNVNLYNQWNHTDTDTLEEASGQGTSRKKTTALDLVLQSIANGLNAVIGIGGGKPPTASPGLVLVG
-2985 NVAGNVLAGV
+2985 EAGAGGKTLQP
-2995 GGALVGGSSGAAM
+2995 GGAGLGLDTATLAKNGQSSGAGDSNTPMLGADGAQF
-3008 ASNVDLYNQALD
+3008 ASKTIWKGDG
-3020 TKNKA
+3020 
-3025 ANKESASLAQQVIDL
+3025 KERIDVENPNPG
-3040 YKAIQSARQTGS
+3040 QRP
-3052 NAISSG
+3052 
-3058 VGQIVGMVQANA
+3058 GQIHYQ
-3070 RHIMGLPPAAQIANG
+3070 
-3085 INAGVSVVTS
+3085 
-3095 VAGGGEPPINPGTA
+3095 
-3109 LATSAGEQAANAALT
+3109 
-3124 GSRGAPSNA
+3124 
-3133 ILSNGGGSTD
+3133 D
-3143 DSNQGQASSQ
+3143 NQGNKYLYDPS
-3153 SASSSNPQGTNGA
+3153 T
-3166 GSNSFPQATSADI
+3166 NSFPDAPNSVNKLLNDPSFNSAI
-3179 DALRAKYSVPE
+3179 QKGLNKY
-3190 GNTLAVARTDIPGM
+3190 L
-3204 QGEVLEGLSPSIRSQ
+3204 
-3219 AGLPSLDE
+3219 
-3227 VYGADRP
+3227 
-3234 IKSPYQNPLFTR
+3234 
-3246 HAEEDLFNGVAQQID
+3246 
-3261 SSGLKGTDL
+3261 
-3270 AGKTLDVQISNMSG
+3270 
-3284 VCNKCTAGLAGSSDL
+3284 
-3299 SGVVQQFSNRY
+3299 
-3310 PDLTVRISAVGGNA
+3310 
-3324 MPGRTTI
+3324 
-3331 VVRGGKIVN
+3331 GGK

>member
-1 MNKNNYRLIF
+1 
-11 SRVRGMLIA
+11 
-20 VEETASASGNAGQGE
+20 
-35 AVSVTPILHVLARFA
+35 
-50 LRHSAFAVLVLT
+50 
-62 GATPMWANAQ
+62 MWANAQ
-72 IVGGGAHAPSVIQT
+72 IVGGGVHAPSVIQT

-96 KPGGAGV
+96 KPGNAGV

-114 KNGAILNNS
+114 KPGAILNNS
-123 PGAVNTQQAGMING
+123 PTIVNTQQAGMING

-160 SIRGFVEIAGQKAEL
+160 SIRGFVEVAGQKAEV

-227 LNAANTDQ
+227 LNTANIDQ

-261 QVNHDTLAAMPIQ
+261 QVNHDTLSVTPIQ

-311 GTLSADAAGMTLTT
+311 GTLSADAAGMTLMT

-337 LGNVTVSA
+337 LGNVAVSA
-345 DGGIDNNGTTYS
+345 GGGIDNNGTTYS
-357 QQSVSMSTGADMT
+357 QQSVSISTGADMT
-370 NSGTLAAQHNVG
+370 NNGTLAAQHNVG

-401 GTVTQAGDLQIMTTG
+401 GMVTQAGDLQVTTTG
-416 QLNATGQNIAGGNA
+416 QLTATGQSIAGGNT
-430 TLRGYSVN
+430 TLRGYGVN
-438 LAGSKTAANGSV
+438 LAGSKTATNG
-450 TLNADTGDIN
+450 TLDVNATAGDIN
-460 LSNATTSAQGALSA
+460 LSNATTSAQGALNA

-488 SQSGATLTAGSASN
+488 SQSGATLTAGSVSN

-509 QGSLTV
+509 QGPLTV
-515 HTSGAISNQAGTL
+515 KSSGAISNQAGTL
-528 VSQNTVDLEGGTIAN
+528 VSQNTADVEGGAIAN

-556 VGASLQ
+556 VAASLQ

-570 LNSDGL
+570 LNGDGM

-593 GAQGGVIGGDGNVSV
+593 GAQGGVIGGDGTVAI

-623 DLTVGAQSVDNGS
+623 DLTVGAQSVDNGG
-636 GTLTAGQNAFID
+636 GTLAAGQNASID

-663 ALASVRATNLDNS
+663 ALANVRATNLDNS
-676 SGSLLGSQLSLTA
+676 SGSIQASQLSLTA
-689 TDLKNQSGTITQ
+689 TDLANRSGAITQ

-713 TLDNSLGTVQT
+713 TLDNSSGTVQT

-752 IGTGTLSNQGGS
+752 IGTGALSN
-764 IATNG
+764 NG
-769 AMNVQAAA
+769 
-777 VSNQAGTIAAQ
+777 
-788 RQASLT
+788 
-794 VQSLD
+794 
-799 NRSGGTVNAA
+799 
-809 TVDLHA
+809 
-815 QGTVENSGGAIEA
+815 
-828 DQLAVS
+828 
-834 AADFVNH
+834 
-841 GGTVL
+841 
-846 QTGTGATTIAVT
+846 
-858 NALDNTSGKLQ
+858 
-869 SNGSDLAITSGSL
+869 
-882 TNDQGTIAHAGN
+882 
-894 GTLTIKTGALSS
+894 
-906 NHGSIATNGALAL
+906 GSIATNGALAL
-919 TAAALSNQ
+919 TAAAVSNQ
-927 AGTLSAQRQAT
+927 VGTLSAQRQAT

-944 DNTAAGYIGAD
+944 DNSAAGYIGAD
-955 SITIKSQG
+955 SVTIKSQG
-963 AINNKTGAIE
+963 AVNNKTGAIE
-973 SNHALTISADGLA
+973 SNHALTVSADSLA

-999 LSVTTTSALTNKA
+999 LSVTTTNALTNTA
-1012 GGTIGGNGDVS
+1012 GGTIGGNGNVS

-1038 AQSLLVQSNGQLG
+1038 AQSLSVQSNGQLA
-1051 NAAGLIQSNGN
+1051 NAAGLIQANGN
-1062 LKVAALGAVLNSGGQ
+1062 LKVAAQGAVLNNGGQ
-1077 IEANGATA
+1077 VEANGATA
-1085 TLQLSGSSIDNSD
+1085 TLQLSGASIDNSD

-1107 ATTIDGGA
+1107 ATTIDGGT

-1148 GGQTL
+1148 SGQTL
-1153 AGHDLTLNIASN
+1153 AGHDLTLNVASN
-1165 ANNAGG
+1165 ANNSGG
-1171 ALSAANNLTF
+1171 VLSAVNNLTL
-1181 NGANAVLSNQNGS
+1181 NGANAALSNSNGS
-1194 VHANGVLSLAA
+1194 VHANGVLSLTA

-1214 IGNDAGSGGS
+1214 IGNDVGSGGS
-1224 IAIQTGALSN
+1224 VSIQTGALSN
-1234 SGGAIGSDQDL
+1234 AGGAIGSDQDL
-1245 SLTAGTLTGDG
+1245 SLTTGTLNGDG
-1256 SIVAGRNGSVSLTGD
+1256 SIVAGRNGSIMLGSD

-1283 GDLSFTTSGKLTN
+1283 GNLTFSTSGKLTN

-1306 TVNAANVENQ
+1306 TVNAANVDNQ
-1316 SGADLNSAST
+1316 SGADLNSANT
-1326 TVNANGGTIDNAGR
+1326 TVNANGGAIDNAGR
-1340 IEGDT
+1340 IEGDS
-1345 VTTNSTTLNNT
+1345 VTTNSATLNNT
-1356 GTVIGSNVTANAAT
+1356 GTVIGANVTANANT
-1370 ITNSGAAAVFA
+1370 ITNTGAAAVFA
-1381 AANQLNLYASNQ
+1381 AANQLNLYATNQ

-1419 GLLANRTQ
+1419 GLLTNRTQ

-1439 GNIELAAGT
+1439 GNVELAAGT
-1448 FTNSRPAPTVTTETI
+1448 FTNTRPAPTVTTETT
-1463 GTTTSHQTKRQKYIV
+1463 GTTTTHETKRQKYIV

-1500 TALTSSYS
+1500 TPLTSSYS
-1508 PSQIVSETSGPNATD
+1508 PSQVVSESSGPNATD

-1528 TVNGKQQTI
+1528 NVNGKQQTI

-1569 YTTRSDGHNGY
+1569 YATRSDGHNGY

-1595 DKVTSQAPQAQ
+1595 DKVMSQAPQAQ
-1606 LVAGGTITM
+1606 LVAGGSITM
-1615 ANVGTVNNNY
+1615 ANVGTINNDY
-1625 SAIAAGKSIQIGSTQ
+1625 SAITAGKSIQIGSTQ

-1649 YGGTVVNNVGRTVYQ
+1649 YGGTIVNNIGRTLYQ

-1688 EPTVVHTPL
+1688 EPTVVHTPV

-1712 TIDAQSVNSQNVA
+1712 SITGQNVNNQNVA
-1725 AQNSATGATGGTLGA
+1725 AQNSSTGATGGTLGNNSA
-1740 NQNNGGVSGS
+1740 NQGVSGS
-1750 TPATVAGASG
+1750 T
-1760 GQLTKVGTASGSTT
+1760 LNKVGAASGSTM
-1774 VPPLQSVASA
+1774 VPALQSVASA

-1796 MYSIHP
+1796 MYSIHA

-1837 SVEKRLGDGMYE
+1837 SIEKRLGDGMYE

-1867 GYASAEDEYRGLM
+1867 GYASAEDEYRALM

-1890 GLVPGMALTAAQ
+1890 GLVPGMALSAAQ

-1930 PVVYMSQTHAND
+1930 PVVYMAQTHAND

-1957 HTVGSTT
+1957 HTTGSTT

-1983 NRGGTISSSAT
+1983 NRGGTISSDSK
-1994 NGATQVVASNDVVNS
+1994 NGTTVLSASNDVVNS
-2009 SGMITGNRV
+2009 SGQVTGNRV
-2018 AVSAG
+2018 AVTAG
-2023 RDIIN
+2023 RDIVN
-2028 TTLVDTVGATGASGA
+2028 TTLVDAVGATGASGA
-2043 SKVSTSLIGQ
+2043 SKASTSLIGQ
-2053 QGTIAATGDLS
+2053 QGTFAATGDLS
-2064 VEASRDLTLHGANLS
+2064 VQAGRDLSLHGANLS

-2092 NVDTV
+2092 NVDAV

-2103 SMYLNDQHHWEESKK
+2103 SMYLNDQHHWEESTTK
-2118 TNVTSG
+2118 NVTSG
-2124 VTAGGSLGM
+2124 ITAGGSLGM
-2133 QSGNDTTFKGATV
+2133 QSGNDTTLKGATV
-2146 IAGKD
+2146 TSGKD
-2151 LSVLAGGNL
+2151 LAVLAGGNL
-2160 MATTVTDT
+2160 TATTVTDT

-2193 GTQFTAGGNAALGAA
+2193 GTQFTAGGNASLGAA
-2208 STDASKGNVTL
+2208 STDALKGNVTL

-2231 VENATGAASI
+2231 VENATGTANI
-2241 VATGNITVNEARE
+2241 VATGNVTVNEARE
-2254 EHDKYQDVQ
+2254 EHDKYQSVQ
-2263 VSRGSF
+2263 VQRGSF

-2275 AAMTD
+2275 DSMTD
-2280 THANVGVGSTV
+2280 MHANVGVGSTV
-2291 SGNTVNIQSGRDL
+2291 SGNTVNIQSGHDL

-2335 QDSYYRETHSGIGT
+2335 QDSYYHETHSGIGT

-2354 SIGTQKKTDTDH
+2354 SIGTQKKSDTDH

-2374 STVGSLN
+2374 STVGSIN
-2381 GNLTVRAGDT
+2381 GNLNVKAGDT
-2391 LHVTGSDLIAG
+2391 LHATGSDLIAG
-2402 KNLTGSA
+2402 KNLTGTA

-2488 LAGGGAPSI
+2488 LAGGGTPSI
-2497 GVQVSVGSS
+2497 GVQISVGSS

-2514 NQTTQRGSNVKADG
+2514 NQTTQVGSNVKAGG

-2588 VSIGS
+2588 VSIGT

-2603 RAHGDGNSDAAMQNN
+2603 RAHGDGNSDAVMQNN

-2644 GTVKADV
+2644 RTVTADV
-2651 GGNLNVQS
+2651 GGNLNIRS
-2659 VQDTTYSTAHQ
+2659 VQDTTVSSANQ
-2670 SSAGGGL
+2670 SSSGGGF

-2684 GSASFSAQNGHADG
+2684 GSANFSSSHGNANG

-2703 NEQAGIQA
+2703 TEQAGIQA
-2711 GSGGFD
+2711 GDGGFN
-2717 VTVKGNTD
+2717 VNVKGNTA
-2725 LKGAYIGSTA
+2725 LTGAAIASTA
-2735 DAAKNTLTTGSL
+2735 DPSKNTLTTGTL
-2747 TYSDIENHSH
+2747 TTNDIANHSI
-2757 YAADSNG
+2757 YNADSSG
-2764 FSAGVGVGVTGKAI
+2764 FSAGAGVGITGKAI

-2785 SGGVTPMISQSD
+2785 AGGVTPMISQSD
-2797 SGDENATTR
+2797 SGSENATTR

-2813 INITNAASQT
+2813 VNITNPAGQT
-2823 QDVANLSRDTSN
+2823 QDVASLNRDTSS
-2835 LNGAVSKTP
+2835 LNGTVSKTP

-2849 LDKQADTMNAA
+2849 LNKQADTMNAA
-2860 QAAGQVVSQGIG
+2860 QAAGQVVSQSIG
-2872 AYADMKRDAALSTAK
+2872 AYADMKRDQALADAKAALASGDLDALSTAL
-2887 DATAAAKAAMQ
+2887 DS
-2898 AGDTDTAEAYA
+2898 AEAW
-2909 ATASQ
+2909 
-2914 ALSDAKSWSEGGDSR
+2914 KEGGANR
-2929 ALMQTAG
+2929 GMLQMGG

-2945 GSVFSTVGGA
+2945 SSALTGALGGA
-2955 AGAGLSSKLA
+2955 AGAGLSNALA
-2965 PQTEAVSDSIAGAA
+2965 GQTKQLSDAVGGATGSQLIGNIAGNIAAGLGGALIGGSAGAA
-2979 GSTLVG
+2979 T
-2985 NVAGNVLAGV
+2985 A
-2995 GGALVGGSSGAAM
+2995 SSV
-3008 ASNVDLYNQALD
+3008 NLYNQNND
-3020 TKNKA
+3020 KNENEA
-3025 ANKESASLAQQVIDL
+3025 QKEIAELRKQLQKEREMLGQASLAPKQD
-3040 YKAIQSARQTGS
+3040 
-3052 NAISSG
+3052 
-3058 VGQIVGMVQANA
+3058 
-3070 RHIMGLPPAAQIANG
+3070 
-3085 INAGVSVVTS
+3085 
-3095 VAGGGEPPINPGTA
+3095 
-3109 LATSAGEQAANAALT
+3109 
-3124 GSRGAPSNA
+3124 
-3133 ILSNGGGSTD
+3133 GST
-3143 DSNQGQASSQ
+3143 AVVPV
-3153 SASSSNPQGTNGA
+3153 APLAA
-3166 GSNSFPQATSADI
+3166 G
-3179 DALRAKYSVPE
+3179 
-3190 GNTLAVARTDIPGM
+3190 
-3204 QGEVLEGLSPSIRSQ
+3204 
-3219 AGLPSLDE
+3219 
-3227 VYGADRP
+3227 
-3234 IKSPYQNPLFTR
+3234 
-3246 HAEEDLFNGVAQQID
+3246 
-3261 SSGLKGTDL
+3261 
-3270 AGKTLDVQISNMSG
+3270 
-3284 VCNKCTAGLAGSSDL
+3284 GLAGAGRGSGKSTILQNKAQSDAFENATAAAYQNQYPQVGQQITVKTTDGTRTRLDIMTKDSNGTIGCVECKSSDTAPL
-3299 SGVVQQFSNRY
+3299 TKNQAAAFPQIKTDGAVVVGKGKPGFPGGTVIPPTNVEIVRPNTTTTPPSN
-3310 PDLTVRISAVGGNA
+3310 SK
-3324 MPGRTTI
+3324 
-3331 VVRGGKIVN
+3331 GK